1 MSFALINDLVGNPEE
16 REFMITTVNEEE
28 KKISVKPLT
37 VDELHQCVIEANAIM
52 KEQKIKDESIRHKL
66 VNYLQICHSVT
77 NPKLSLDVVKTLDY
91 GVFSQIL
98 DIVNKVNVAIP
109 TK

>member
-16 REFMITTVNEEE
+16 REFMITTVNGDE
-28 KKISVKPLT
+28 KKIAVKPLT
-37 VDELHQCVIEANAIM
+37 VDELHNCVIEANKIA
-52 KEQKIKDESIRHKL
+52 KEQKIKDEATINKL

-77 NPKLSLDVVKTLDY
+77 NPKLNLDAIKTLDY
-91 GVFSQIL
+91 GIFMQIL
-98 DIVNKVNVAIP
+98 DIINKINVADP